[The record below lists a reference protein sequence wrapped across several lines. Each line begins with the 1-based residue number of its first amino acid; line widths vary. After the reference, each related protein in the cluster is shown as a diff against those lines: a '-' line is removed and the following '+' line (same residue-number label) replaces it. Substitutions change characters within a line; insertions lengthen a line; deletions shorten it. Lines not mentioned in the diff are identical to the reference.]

1 MALDP
6 ADDQPAAFW
15 ALVLA
20 ALRAAAVPAIGES
33 ILQVLESGQPP
44 TEGVLAAVVNELSA
58 LPGELDLVLDDYH
71 VIGDPGVHDGMT
83 FLLDHLPPQIHV
95 LIMTRADPPLPLARL
110 RARGEMVEIRS
121 EDLRFTAE
129 EASIYLND
137 VTGLGLG
144 SADVAALEE
153 RTEGW
158 IAALQLA
165 ALSMEGRDDIADFV
179 ARFTGNDRYIVD
191 YLVEEVL
198 QRLPDEIRMFLLDT
212 CILERLN
219 GPLCDAVAGRSNGKA
234 MLGALERRN
243 LFVVPLDDQRRWY
256 RYHHLFA
263 DVLQAHLEDEQPGRA
278 PRLHRR
284 ASEWYEREGERTEAI
299 RHALAARDFERTA
312 ELIEGALPAMR
323 MARQET
329 ALLSWVEALPD
340 GLVRRRPV
348 LSVCFAG
355 ALLATGELSGV
366 EGRLDDAERQLMPL
380 TGGDGAASSARVA
393 EIAFVDEGELR
404 RVPGQIEMY
413 RAALA
418 QVRGDMR
425 ATVDHARRVLAVAC
439 EDDHVARAGA
449 AGFLGIASWTEGDLQ
464 AAHRAWSQ

>member
-1 MALDP
+1 
-6 ADDQPAAFW
+6 
-15 ALVLA
+15 
-20 ALRAAAVPAIGES
+20 
-33 ILQVLESGQPP
+33 
-44 TEGVLAAVVNELSA
+44 
-58 LPGELDLVLDDYH
+58 
-71 VIGDPGVHDGMT
+71 
-83 FLLDHLPPQIHV
+83 
-95 LIMTRADPPLPLARL
+95 
-110 RARGEMVEIRS
+110 
-121 EDLRFTAE
+121 
-129 EASIYLND
+129 
-137 VTGLGLG
+137 
-144 SADVAALEE
+144 
-153 RTEGW
+153 
-158 IAALQLA
+158 
-165 ALSMEGRDDIADFV
+165 
-179 ARFTGNDRYIVD
+179 
-191 YLVEEVL
+191 
-198 QRLPDEIRMFLLDT
+198 
-212 CILERLN
+212 
-219 GPLCDAVAGRSNGKA
+219 
-234 MLGALERRN
+234 
-243 LFVVPLDDQRRWY
+243 
-256 RYHHLFA
+256 
-263 DVLQAHLEDEQPGRA
+263 
-278 PRLHRR
+278 
-284 ASEWYEREGERTEAI
+284 
-299 RHALAARDFERTA
+299 
-312 ELIEGALPAMR
+312 MR

-464 AAHRAWSQ
+464 AAHRAWSQCVSGLRQAGHIADTLGATIALGDICVAQGHLRDALRTYQESLKLVPEQSRSLVRGTADMHVGMGELFLELGGSQPASSEGGGAR